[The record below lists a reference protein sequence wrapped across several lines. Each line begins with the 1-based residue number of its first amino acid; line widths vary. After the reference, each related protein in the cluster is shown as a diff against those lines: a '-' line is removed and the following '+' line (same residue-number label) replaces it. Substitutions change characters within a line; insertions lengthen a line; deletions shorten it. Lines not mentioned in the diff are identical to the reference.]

1 MAFEQ
6 LGVVSHFG
14 ADLHVAHSLTVVF
27 TAIEDQE
34 PRWTQTGCGHSDR
47 VYASCPEYREE
58 VFEGRARCY
67 R

>member
-34 PRWTQTGCGHSDR
+34 PRWTQTAF
-47 VYASCPEYREE
+47 YATTPDSGPGNRDLSSGG
-58 VFEGRARCY
+58 VIA
-67 R
+67 